1 MQSFSF
7 DKIMWQKGIKPPPL
21 CFATQNIG
29 EVSRSD
35 GGVKPYNQKL
45 LCYLFQ
51 PLSEETG
58 MCVPTRDL
66 SLKFMLTPRIFY

>member
-7 DKIMWQKGIKPPPL
+7 DKIMWQKGIKLPPL
-21 CFATQNIG
+21 CFAAQNIG

-35 GGVKPYNQKL
+35 GGVKLYNQKL

-51 PLSEETG
+51 FFAEETG

>member
-1 MQSFSF
+1 
-7 DKIMWQKGIKPPPL
+7 MWQKGIKPPPL
-21 CFATQNIG
+21 CFAAQNIG

-51 PLSEETG
+51 FFAEETG
-58 MCVPTRDL
+58 MCADGRFIIKIHAYPTEFLLNLRN
-66 SLKFMLTPRIFY
+66 SRNF